1 MKIKVGTQLDEQV
14 YNDLKMAAA
23 KERRAV
29 SELMQ
34 TAVCDY
40 LNKNKRKSGQRS
52 GLKRFLDSP
61 AFKLTD
67 EQFRQTME
75 ADFYDQ

>member
-1 MKIKVGTQLDEQV
+1 MKIKVGTQLDEEV

-23 KERRAV
+23 KERRAM
-29 SELMQ
+29 SDLLQ

-40 LNKNKRKSGQRS
+40 LNKEKRKSGHRS
-52 GLKRFLDSP
+52 GLKRFLESP
-61 AFKLTD
+61 AFNLTNA
-67 EQFRQTME
+67 QFRETME